1 MTYNNNNYNNNNNN
15 YIGNINNIY
24 NNITIDNIP
33 IDILIYKYLV
43 GWSIKFKGR
52 LSNNNGRTSTL
63 NLLNGTFNNK
73 KYLWSN
79 INNNYKLNYI
89 PSNHNLYNNS
99 NINKNGKYN
108 IKVKLNFI

>member
-43 GWSIKFKGR
+43 G
-52 LSNNNGRTSTL
+52 
-63 NLLNGTFNNK
+63 
-73 KYLWSN
+73 
-79 INNNYKLNYI
+79 
-89 PSNHNLYNNS
+89 
-99 NINKNGKYN
+99 
-108 IKVKLNFI
+108 

>member
-1 MTYNNNNYNNNNNN
+1 MVCKTPSAGSNFGEEARGKKGWFPSSKPPNNH
-15 YIGNINNIY
+15 
-24 NNITIDNIP
+24 
-33 IDILIYKYLV
+33 
-43 GWSIKFKGR
+43 F
-52 LSNNNGRTSTL
+52 
-63 NLLNGTFNNK
+63 NK